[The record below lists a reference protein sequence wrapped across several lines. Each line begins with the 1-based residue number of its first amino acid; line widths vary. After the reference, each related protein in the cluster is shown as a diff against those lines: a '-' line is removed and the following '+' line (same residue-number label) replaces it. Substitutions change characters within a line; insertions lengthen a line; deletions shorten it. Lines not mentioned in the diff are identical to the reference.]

1 MKIKDSIVL
10 AVLLVAGS
18 SVQSSNSAATDRDPN
33 REIRFE
39 QRLNRRVSS
48 TLEFT
53 DESGRSV
60 YLRDLLNQRP
70 IVLAM
75 GYYQCPML
83 CGVVLNALVQSLQDV
98 APDSPYRDFDFIF
111 VSIDPAETAQLAY
124 AKRQNYLI
132 RYGWRPAATR
142 WHFLTG
148 SESPIRQLADEIGFR
163 YRYDASAHQFVHP
176 SGLVFLTPNGRIS
189 SYLLGIEYPAKDLV
203 RAIATAREE
212 RVGSPVQQFL
222 LLCFSGNAA
231 SGSVAAVVLVTLR
244 IGAIVTLLGLV
255 VVIRSSRG
263 RVKKEPTR

>member
-18 SVQSSNSAATDRDPN
+18 SAQSSNSAATDPDPN
-33 REIRFE
+33 REIKFE

-148 SESPIRQLADEIGFR
+148 SESPSRQLADEIGFR

>member
-18 SVQSSNSAATDRDPN
+18 SAQSSNSAATDPDPN
-33 REIRFE
+33 REIKFE

-163 YRYDASAHQFVHP
+163 YRYDVSAHQFVHP

>member
-18 SVQSSNSAATDRDPN
+18 SAQSSNSAATDPDPN
-33 REIRFE
+33 REIKFE

-212 RVGSPVQQFL
+212 RVGSLVQQFL

>member
-18 SVQSSNSAATDRDPN
+18 SAQSSNSAATDPDPN
-33 REIRFE
+33 REIKFE

-163 YRYDASAHQFVHP
+163 YRYDASAHQFIHP

>member
-18 SVQSSNSAATDRDPN
+18 SAQSSNSAATDPDPN
-33 REIRFE
+33 REIKFE

-212 RVGSPVQQFL
+212 RAGSPVQQFL

>member
-222 LLCFSGNAA
+222 LLCFSGSTA